1 MGLDNRI
8 FPAQEAE
15 KRRSGLLK
23 RWRLAQD
30 LG

>member
-1 MGLDNRI
+1 MGLDNHI

-15 KRRSGLLK
+15 FRRSGSLK
-23 RWRLAQD
+23 HRSLAQD

>member
-15 KRRSGLLK
+15 KRRSSSLK
-23 RWRLAQD
+23 RWRLAHD

>member
-1 MGLDNRI
+1 MGIDNHI